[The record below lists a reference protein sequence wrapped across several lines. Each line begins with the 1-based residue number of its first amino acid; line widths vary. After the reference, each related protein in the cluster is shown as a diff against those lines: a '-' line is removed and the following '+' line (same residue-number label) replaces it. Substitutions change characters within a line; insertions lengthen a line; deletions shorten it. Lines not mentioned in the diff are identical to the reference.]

1 MVSIP
6 AHDCAN
12 LASFLDTG
20 SHKLLYDKKAISFVQ
35 ALQNTPERESD
46 KWTRPENRSWSIE
59 SKARFLKG

>member
-20 SHKLLYDKKAISFVQ
+20 SHKLLYDKKAISFC
-35 ALQNTPERESD
+35 ASFLQNIDPKERAINGQD
-46 KWTRPENRSWSIE
+46 QKIE
-59 SKARFLKG
+59 AAALKARPDF